1 MLLPVPCRV
10 LADVLV
16 ASLLSCHALECCPF
30 IRNCLR
36 VAPIH
41 VALALPAGGV
51 VRAISRVPDQGL
63 GRDPVFAKRAFS
75 QASIS
80 SQEKRWIVAI
90 GKWRRERGT
99 VKGAHAEFC

>member
-10 LADVLV
+10 LADILV

-30 IRNCLR
+30 IRDCLR

-63 GRDPVFAKRAFS
+63 GCRSRKGVFADEGF
-75 QASIS
+75 
-80 SQEKRWIVAI
+80 
-90 GKWRRERGT
+90 
-99 VKGAHAEFC
+99 EFCPLSLFVLKVARGGGGYLRIHNV